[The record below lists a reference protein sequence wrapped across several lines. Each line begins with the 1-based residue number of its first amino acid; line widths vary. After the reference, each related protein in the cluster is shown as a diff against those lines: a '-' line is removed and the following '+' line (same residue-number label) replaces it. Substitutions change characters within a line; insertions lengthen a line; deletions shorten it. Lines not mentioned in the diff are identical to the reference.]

1 MESLV
6 GVEPTNNCFADSSP
20 ADEGQRH
27 NIKVCIYFVRH
38 TAPFQFILGKGVL
51 YNNSLTYLNLACS
64 SLLFVNTIFL
74 IGGTLEYPQL
84 FIQIEKFFY
93 HTPNWNSFM
102 NRAYAT
108 TFASSLNAFCVT
120 AD

>member
-1 MESLV
+1 
-6 GVEPTNNCFADSSP
+6 
-20 ADEGQRH
+20 
-27 NIKVCIYFVRH
+27 
-38 TAPFQFILGKGVL
+38 
-51 YNNSLTYLNLACS
+51 
-64 SLLFVNTIFL
+64 VNTIFL

-84 FIQIEKFFY
+84 FIQIEKKLFY
-93 HTPNWNSFM
+93 HSPNWYSFM

>member
-1 MESLV
+1 MEFPV

-20 ADEGQRH
+20 ADEGRKH
-27 NIKVCIYFVRH
+27 NIKVCIYLVRH

-51 YNNSLTYLNLACS
+51 NNNSLTYLNLACS

-84 FIQIEKFFY
+84 FIQIEKKLS
-93 HTPNWNSFM
+93 TILL
-102 NRAYAT
+102 AGIV
-108 TFASSLNAFCVT
+108 L
-120 AD
+120 